1 MPIFRANMM
10 NTQAANTKAINWNR
24 VSRVT
29 FRFAWA
35 VTVLA
40 FKLVLIAL
48 SFVIG
53 LFTSNKDEA
62 EEHDDSDVGFVDAF
76 DAKYNKY
83 THTDSYNI
91 LRKDKTRF

>member
-1 MPIFRANMM
+1 M
-10 NTQAANTKAINWNR
+10 NTQAANAKAFNWNR
-24 VSRVT
+24 VLRVT

-53 LFTSNKDEA
+53 MLTSGKDT
-62 EEHDDSDVGFVDAF
+62 DDECGSSSGCVDDENVMYKF
-76 DAKYNKY
+76 GSESKYEVYKN
-83 THTDSYNI
+83 H
-91 LRKDKTRF
+91 TRF